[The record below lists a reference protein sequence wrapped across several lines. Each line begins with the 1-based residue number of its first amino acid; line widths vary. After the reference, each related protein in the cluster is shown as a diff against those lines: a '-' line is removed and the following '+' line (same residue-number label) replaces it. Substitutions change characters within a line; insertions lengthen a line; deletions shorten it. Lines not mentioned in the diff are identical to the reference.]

1 MPYAK
6 PVYFTEDGQLA
17 NVSDESGIN
26 TIAFR
31 QDDSSGKWDTLI
43 VPFLLNDDNNGVLKI
58 KGAYNS
64 AEHDL
69 MTFDCSTNDS
79 SNTIKLE
86 TNRHADDIIN
96 ITNSVSTVDGTNNAT
111 FGGAIKIKAT
121 NGGIGLHWNDSKNL
135 WAEGGRTII
144 TCLLYTSPSPRD

>member
-17 NVSDESGIN
+17 NVTDESGLN

-58 KGAYNS
+58 KGTYNI
-64 AEHDL
+64 A
-69 MTFDCSTNDS
+69 
-79 SNTIKLE
+79 
-86 TNRHADDIIN
+86 
-96 ITNSVSTVDGTNNAT
+96 
-111 FGGAIKIKAT
+111 
-121 NGGIGLHWNDSKNL
+121 
-135 WAEGGRTII
+135 
-144 TCLLYTSPSPRD
+144 